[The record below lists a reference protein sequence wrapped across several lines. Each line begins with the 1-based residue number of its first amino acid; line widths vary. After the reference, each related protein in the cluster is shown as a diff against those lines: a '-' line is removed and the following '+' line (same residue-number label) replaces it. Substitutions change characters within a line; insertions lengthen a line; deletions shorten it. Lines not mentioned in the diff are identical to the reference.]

1 MQSTGSPTSELMSP
15 SKGAGDSQHST
26 MAMTPPGGGKKLY
39 QEQDIGKLAVLRQ
52 SDSSVPTKFAMCV
65 AAASVAECVTYP
77 LDLTKTR

>member
-1 MQSTGSPTSELMSP
+1 MQSTGSPTSELMSS

-26 MAMTPPGGGKKLY
+26 MTSAGGGKKLY